1 VTSPSIPLWRQ
12 LQSTAQVLLVV
23 RNGRSLTQVLD
34 DVDRTLRPGVQAL
47 AFHVMRVQG
56 RAQALRR
63 ELARRAPP
71 PAVDALLCTAL
82 ALAADSEEAPYEA
95 FTLVD
100 QAVEAAKRDPSL
112 RPSASFINACLRRF
126 LRERERLM
134 AATDAD
140 PVARWNHPAWWIKR
154 LKADHPLH
162 WEAILAANNAKAP
175 MALRVNVARIAPAHY
190 LQVLEAAGLAAV
202 RQGETAILL
211 ERALPVQDIP
221 GFTDG
226 LVSVQDAG
234 AQLAA
239 PLLLQGL
246 ASQRPAGGC
255 WMPALHQ
262 VARLPICW
270 SREAFGSP
278 RWTST
283 RNAASVSRPTC
294 SAWAS
299 ARRSWPP
306 TPGNRPGGGTGR
318 FLTPS
323 CSMRHALRRGSSGG
337 IRTCAGCGAKAMLTS
352 WRRCRPGC

>member
-1 VTSPSIPLWRQ
+1 MTSPSIPLWRQ
-12 LQSTAQVLLVV
+12 LQSTAQVLLDV

-34 DVDRTLRPGVQAL
+34 GVDRTLRPGVLAL

-100 QAVEAAKRDPSL
+100 QAVEAAKRDLSL

-162 WEAILAANNAKAP
+162 WQAILAANNAKAP
-175 MALRVNVARIAPAHY
+175 MALRVNVARISPAHY
-190 LQVLEAAGLAAV
+190 LQM
-202 RQGETAILL
+202 TAILL

-239 PLLLQGL
+239 PLLLQWL
-246 ASQRPAGGC
+246 ASQRPLEVLDAC
-255 WMPALHQ
+255 
-262 VARLPICW
+262 
-270 SREAFGSP
+270 
-278 RWTST
+278 
-283 RNAASVSRPTC
+283 AA
-294 SAWAS
+294 
-299 ARRSWPP
+299 
-306 TPGNRPGGGTGR
+306 PGGKTAHLLEQGGVRVT
-318 FLTPS
+318 
-323 CSMRHALRRGSSGG
+323 ALDIDAQRCERIEANLQRLGLSAKVLAADAGEPARWWDG
-337 IRTCAGCGAKAMLTS
+337 AFFDAIRAM
-352 WRRCRPGC
+352 